1 MIKINLLTERRA
13 APSKVRVPRIEMG
26 ASAENLLYAA
36 ILVVAVGF
44 CAFQWWSLGRE
55 LRTVGAQLEEA
66 NREVETVREGLRI
79 IAELEAKKALIERQ
93 VDIISDLKRARTIP
107 VNLMNE
113 INENLPDFLWFHSM
127 AENHNQVSF
136 AGRGTTSNAPAN
148 LYNNLTASPYFVDVT
163 LNHSNHGLIC
173 SC

>member
-36 ILVVAVGF
+36 ILVVALGF

-55 LRTVGAQLEEA
+55 LRTVSYQLEEA

-93 VDIISDLKRARTIP
+93 VRRPRSRRSVAEHRPRPGRTRLLRPPIARQAA
-107 VNLMNE
+107 
-113 INENLPDFLWFHSM
+113 HR
-127 AENHNQVSF
+127 
-136 AGRGTTSNAPAN
+136 RGSRQSR
-148 LYNNLTASPYFVDVT
+148 LYQR
-163 LNHSNHGLIC
+163 
-173 SC
+173 